1 MDPENGSRSRIQVYT
16 RPMVDPTALDS
27 FLAEPDRGRFRIA
40 LSRTRRKGIPLAVG
54 VMSARSLTR
63 KYAIPRRNHQEQT
76 GYQRDVSKARVNKLV
91 SDLQTDRVDLPT
103 AVLLNLRDFDPSL
116 HLEQEED
123 QLRFVPG
130 DSPLYVVDGQH
141 RVAALDRLV
150 HSNEEKWGGFQ
161 IPFSCMLGANEEE
174 ELEQFYIVNST
185 AKSVRTDLAFD
196 LLKQR
201 AENDPTV
208 MKGIIES
215 GQSWKVDGERL
226 CEALA
231 KTEIWRSRIRFPGE
245 AKAGTTINNSGMVN
259 SLKSL
264 LGAPYFG
271 ALPPEKQLKILDAF
285 WRGLREI
292 LPEAFHDPTDY
303 TLQKVTGVQ
312 VMHEVLISVIEYVR
326 SVGDSLIE
334 PTAYSEPLWDPLEN
348 LQETTADGKVV
359 SGTNFWRAGPG
370 GAAGSFSS
378 NAGRRVLSARIK
390 SALPT
395 PELR

>member
-1 MDPENGSRSRIQVYT
+1 MIQPDHIDSSLSEPSR
-16 RPMVDPTALDS
+16 
-27 FLAEPDRGRFRIA
+27 GHFRIA
-40 LSRTRRKGIPLAVG
+40 LAKTRRKGIPLAVG
-54 VMSARSLTR
+54 VMSARSLTAR
-63 KYAIPRRNHQEQT
+63 YEIPRRDHQKQT

-103 AVLLNLRDFDPSL
+103 AVLLNLRDFDPAV
-116 HLEQEED
+116 HLEQNGE
-123 QLRFVPG
+123 QLLFVPG
-130 DSPLYVVDGQH
+130 DSALYVVDGQH
-141 RVAALDRLV
+141 RVVALDRLMQ
-150 HSNEEKWGGFQ
+150 SDAGKWGAFQ
-161 IPFSCMLGANEEE
+161 VPFSCMLGADKEE

-201 AENDPTV
+201 AENDPNV

-245 AKAGTTINNSGMVN
+245 PKAGTTINNSGMVN

-264 LGAPYFG
+264 LSAPYFG
-271 ALPPEKQLKILDAF
+271 ALDPDKQLKILDSY

-292 LPEAFHDPTDY
+292 LPEAFHDPTEY

-312 VMHEVLISVIEYVR
+312 VMHEVLVSVIEYVR
-326 SVGDSLIE
+326 SIGNSLTE
-334 PTAYSEPLWDPLEN
+334 PSSFSDPLWDPLEN

-359 SGTNFWRAGPG
+359 SGTEFWRAGPG

-378 NAGRRVLSARIK
+378 NAGRRVLSARIR
-390 SALPT
+390 SALPA